1 MKKFRCP
8 HCGDECL
15 TIIDKTCF
23 YESHKTRL
31 HCKVCK
37 NPVYLQHKYDNSWY
51 PVLAICLGL
60 VLITLYILLYIF
72 RIPLLIAG
80 ALLAIFI
87 IYIGFSVVSYLSCAF
102 TKYVYSEYSTS
113 EAKAVIELDNTRKV
127 DNLDIFAIKF
137 DKSTDDIRFHD
148 AFIKDLIPI
157 VFYKSTKKQN
167 NPIIVKIMKS
177 QFIPKDLLKVGAE
190 FSVIDNG
197 KNITSGKITKIY
209 D

>member
-87 IYIGFSVVSYLSCAF
+87 IHIGCPFVSYLSCSF
-102 TKYVYSEYSTS
+102 TKYEYSNYS
-113 EAKAVIELDNTRKV
+113 AGEANAVVELDNTRKV

-137 DKSTDDIRFHD
+137 NESTNDVRFHE
-148 AFIKDLIPI
+148 AFIKDLVPI